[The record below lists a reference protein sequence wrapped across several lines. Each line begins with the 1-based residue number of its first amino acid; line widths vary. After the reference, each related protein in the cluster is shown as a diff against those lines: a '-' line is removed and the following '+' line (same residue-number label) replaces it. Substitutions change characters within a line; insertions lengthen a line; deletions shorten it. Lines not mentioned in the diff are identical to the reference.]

1 MNLLDWLGGQ
11 VEGAFAQANP
21 WDNGADYNSV
31 QQRRRKEEQ
40 ARAQRP
46 PRAPQ
51 VGVNAVRPL
60 SVQSTPLPKV
70 SQAQISQRS
79 VANQF
84 NPLKTVGDVAGGIG
98 KGINDV
104 ATAVGGFVLP
114 GTAKLTNQT
123 LGIIENTG
131 ANIAGE
137 TQKLFGDKK
146 GGQNTIDSV
155 KRHVDQNLLGQ
166 GKGLFGQGGIYNSTD
181 SLHNANPTEV
191 LKKAGGTGLEV
202 AGELLP
208 VARVAKGPTLGAKI
222 ANNAIAGAVS
232 NTLADVGS
240 QYVQNG
246 TVNPW
251 QTAQSA
257 AIGGAFGGAIP
268 VVGAAVKP
276 VGTKLVQTGQRA
288 QNFGLLPPTKLT
300 PEELFAAKKMRQ
312 AQQGLI
318 DPRTVTTQDAILN
331 NRAEKKLGQSPGTP
345 QAWHEVNRALDAH
358 RAFNVEVAQRAQ
370 AVKDGLTTANDFTKR
385 HLVPGGTLDAPLGKK
400 NKELNTAVDARIY
413 VDNTAADNEIQAI
426 YRRANNARNGKL
438 TITEENRIAEL
449 QQSKAKNENAGRS
462 NSTKR
467 VAELANGEIYSMANA
482 DISRTKSPGMNQDGF
497 TIGIGQNKA
506 YVSLDKASPETR
518 IQIAD
523 AEAEYELARSNS
535 KGPSAPGTETSVTIA
550 KRKVNEAYSRAIEE
564 LGLQDYATKVGG
576 DGKITQRVL
585 SARYG
590 DWVYENYKSGK
601 YTDEQI
607 KDMEVNPQKY
617 RDQFESESKQSTP
630 PLDTKQYV
638 KDMSK
643 AQKAVDN
650 SSIDKRLVEAA
661 KRERVVDFDPATN
674 EDALKMFNVVNDDIL
689 KQIKSAK
696 SYDDFVKQATKGLDP
711 SSVNARMASIDRMA
725 QSRIG
730 MSVKDIYEM
739 VSGRSGKAMSI
750 DPTANKQNVNS
761 YAKANKELRTAI
773 DSRIHE
779 TNPELFHTEATG
791 RTLSETG
798 EGIPRIHVDDLKRY
812 FGHTE
817 DIPATYKRTTGRA
830 DLDELAREA
839 GFDDVDNYVEAIQQE
854 LGTRTGGRENAQLLR
869 DLRSDPTIIEEARQS
884 LADEKARYGTPDTF
898 EPSARDLREAD
909 KMNRPQVEST
919 SRRVERAL
927 DPNDKLA
934 YKNLSPL
941 EKKLYQGEKAKQR
954 LAKTQAMKQG
964 TAVES
969 QTQSKVPEKGNTASP
984 KTSRGQQKV
993 SSPSVVRLSDKSRTP
1008 LEVRGQ
1014 NSKEIRSQIKSAL
1027 NNSSAKERG
1036 FIETIINDPHTAQ
1049 HIKDNVTSLYNV
1061 RNTKD
1066 LQIRAKNLVKDSPDL
1081 AQRVAEA
1088 GNGDVSVAV
1097 GSELLKHLQKNGNYE
1112 TALDLADKLAKQGTE
1127 AGRTAQAF
1135 SIYGKLTPSGVLRFA
1150 QRTIKQYNDANNLAP
1165 GKQLKLTPQQAKSL
1179 TDKSTALWKMPE
1191 GRAKDIATKELV
1203 GEIYKLVPS
1212 SWAAKI
1218 STGQTM
1224 AQLLNPKTAI
1234 RNVLGNTLFGGVDNI
1249 SQVLASGIDKATS
1262 KVRGS
1267 ARTTALPSAK
1277 AQLGGLKSGAKQA
1290 IEEINKGVNLGP
1302 NTQFEL
1308 GDVPTFR
1315 GGIMGGLEKTM
1326 SYELRVPDRAAYQ
1339 AAFDDTVHGL
1349 MKANKL
1355 DKPTAEILEQAN
1367 ANGLYKTFQ
1376 DNSTAAKLFVKS
1388 KEALNHV
1395 GIEGKDGK
1403 RFGLGDLLL
1412 KYPKTP
1418 GNILARGL
1426 DYSPVGI
1433 VKGLTQIVKPAI
1445 TGKPFNQH
1453 TFANSIA
1460 RGTVGTGAIIGAGAV
1475 LGGLGIIT
1483 EAPNEDTDAR
1493 NLQKASGQGGYQINV
1508 DALRRYLFSGFD
1520 SDEAKL
1526 KEGDTLVSYD
1536 WAQPM
1541 SIPLSA
1547 GAAIG
1552 KKQNPG
1558 DAAISTVS
1566 NAANGLNTLIEQP
1579 LVSGLNTFFNNVKN
1593 KGVVGA
1599 AGETAKG
1606 APASFVPTAS
1616 NQTRQLT
1623 DNTTRSTYDP
1633 NGFGLVQ
1640 SLNMVANKIPGASYL
1655 LHPQVDTLGN
1665 DKQNYQNGS
1674 NNLLNVAF
1682 NPAFVNKY
1690 QPDSAAKL
1698 PLGIMN
1704 DTGETK
1710 QIPTTT
1716 KTTQKVNG
1724 ENMQL
1729 TAQQNEDFQRYVGLK
1744 TRDYLE
1750 TASKDKQFMSL
1761 NQQDQATRISQAI
1774 SNIQQAARVQVL
1786 GGNSDNADKNVKNIL
1801 TTGAATLNTKAVSS
1815 GVSSVDINDKI
1826 ASEYKDTLNK
1836 YSSDD
1841 DRKKWFN
1848 SENDAEYKYNLAKYE
1863 NAKANGTLSTADDI
1877 RTKRSVYKDKVGSS
1891 YSKNVREMYTL
1902 SKTELADYLN
1912 TEDGTDKAKLYDE
1925 LYAYDRALYD
1935 AGLVSSLKF
1944 KYGFASGSKSGK
1956 KGGKKGNGVTEGKAM
1971 VSLARQLNKLTTPK
1985 TTGSKSPAAGIK
1997 LPQLKKTAL
2006 RKYTVKTAKVQKAA
2020 KPLKIKTSKA

>member
-51 VGVNAVRPL
+51 VGVNAVRSL
-60 SVQSTPLPKV
+60 LVQSTPLPKV

-385 HLVPGGTLDAPLGKK
+385 HLIPGGTLDAPLGKK
-400 NKELNTAVDARIY
+400 NKELNATQPRLTPEQVADINAQKALADAPTEAMAREARAQATQAPKAEAP
-413 VDNTAADNEIQAI
+413 DPTAALKQEALKYKSADEFVKAYGEPMYHGTYQKNVPSIEK
-426 YRRANNARNGKL
+426 NGFK
-438 TITEENRIAEL
+438 
-449 QQSKAKNENAGRS
+449 
-462 NSTKR
+462 NSTGIHFISPTK
-467 VAELANGEIYSMANA
+467 ELASDYGNSVMEIYSNA
-482 DISRTKSPGMNQDGF
+482 KNIKTIDMTGYSWTGKKLSTAPPELPDSINKGRKTNFVWLESLKAKREGYDGVVF
-497 TIGIGQNKA
+497 KNVADGNTIGGGGKVGDTYAIFDSSKLKTKA
-506 YVSLDKASPETR
+506 QLTDLYNQAH
-518 IQIAD
+518 
-523 AEAEYELARSNS
+523 AEAQATQAPKAKQPEVGKTLKDGELYSTANSYISFGSDSTGGVISYSPKGTGHVPERISYNKLSQKTRNELVSAELEYKNARANS
-535 KGPSAPGTETSVTIA
+535 AGPVAPGTVTETQTARRRLEVAQS
-550 KRKVNEAYSRAIEE
+550 NAIEE
-564 LGLQDYATKVGG
+564 LGLQEHASIQGARLA
-576 DGKITQRVL
+576 DGTRPTVQKPFLDR
-585 SARYG
+585 
-590 DWVYENYKSGK
+590 
-601 YTDEQI
+601 YTDWLENKWKSKEYSDAQI
-607 KDMEVNPQKY
+607 QDMEANPSKY
-617 RDQFESESKQSTP
+617 KAQFESETSANSPEISQLQQKVDAARADLNNPQVDSRFAHEQ
-630 PLDTKQYV
+630 LA
-638 KDMSK
+638 K
-643 AQKAVDN
+643 AQ
-650 SSIDKRLVEAA
+650 R
-661 KRERVVDFDPATN
+661 
-674 EDALKMFNVVNDDIL
+674 
-689 KQIKSAK
+689 
-696 SYDDFVKQATKGLDP
+696 GLDQAHAETKTP
-711 SSVNARMASIDRMA
+711 APQAP
-725 QSRIG
+725 
-730 MSVKDIYEM
+730 
-739 VSGRSGKAMSI
+739 KAEAP
-750 DPTANKQNVNS
+750 DPTAN
-761 YAKANKELRTAI
+761 
-773 DSRIHE
+773 
-779 TNPELFHTEATG
+779 
-791 RTLSETG
+791 
-798 EGIPRIHVDDLKRY
+798 
-812 FGHTE
+812 
-817 DIPATYKRTTGRA
+817 
-830 DLDELAREA
+830 
-839 GFDDVDNYVEAIQQE
+839 
-854 LGTRTGGRENAQLLR
+854 
-869 DLRSDPTIIEEARQS
+869 
-884 LADEKARYGTPDTF
+884 
-898 EPSARDLREAD
+898 
-909 KMNRPQVEST
+909 
-919 SRRVERAL
+919 
-927 DPNDKLA
+927 
-934 YKNLSPL
+934 
-941 EKKLYQGEKAKQR
+941 KQR

-1165 GKQLKLTPQQAKSL
+1165 GKLLKLTPQQAKSL

-1460 RGTVGTGAIIGAGAV
+1460 RGTVGTGAIMGAGAV

-1536 WAQPM
+1536 WAQPT

-1633 NGFGLVQ
+1633 NGLVQ

-1944 KYGFASGSKSGK
+1944 KYGLSGKKSGK

>member
-370 AVKDGLTTANDFTKR
+370 AVKDGLTTANDFTR
-385 HLVPGGTLDAPLGKK
+385 EHLVPGGTLDPGWSKSR
-400 NKELNTAVDARIY
+400 TD
-413 VDNTAADNEIQAI
+413 IQNSLAK
-426 YRRANNARNGKL
+426 ALDDGTTQPVNFGKL
-438 TITEENRIAEL
+438 DRAKFNRVNELLTARGLEPMQSPDVLVHPAVVEKLRRNRINIDGMTPE
-449 QQSKAKNENAGRS
+449 Q
-462 NSTKR
+462 
-467 VAELANGEIYSMANA
+467 VA
-482 DISRTKSPGMNQDGF
+482 DIAYSAVHNKKSKVYQSTNQKGSAVKIMKSKTPTKSHD
-497 TIGIGQNKA
+497 A
-506 YVSLDKASPETR
+506 YVGEFDGSGSLKTVYPGRNKLDTLDGRAVPSSSRAGEPALPR
-518 IQIAD
+518 QAALSDLQGNSNIAD
-523 AEAEYELARSNS
+523 
-535 KGPSAPGTETSVTIA
+535 
-550 KRKVNEAYSRAIEE
+550 
-564 LGLQDYATKVGG
+564 
-576 DGKITQRVL
+576 
-585 SARYG
+585 
-590 DWVYENYKSGK
+590 KSGN
-601 YTDEQI
+601 
-607 KDMEVNPQKY
+607 VNG
-617 RDQFESESKQSTP
+617 RAFSASTP
-630 PLDTKQYV
+630 RSPKGL
-638 KDMSK
+638 
-643 AQKAVDN
+643 
-650 SSIDKRLVEAA
+650 IDKRLVEAA

-689 KQIKSAK
+689 K
-696 SYDDFVKQATKGLDP
+696 
-711 SSVNARMASIDRMA
+711 
-725 QSRIG
+725 
-730 MSVKDIYEM
+730 
-739 VSGRSGKAMSI
+739 
-750 DPTANKQNVNS
+750 
-761 YAKANKELRTAI
+761 
-773 DSRIHE
+773 
-779 TNPELFHTEATG
+779 
-791 RTLSETG
+791 
-798 EGIPRIHVDDLKRY
+798 
-812 FGHTE
+812 
-817 DIPATYKRTTGRA
+817 
-830 DLDELAREA
+830 
-839 GFDDVDNYVEAIQQE
+839 
-854 LGTRTGGRENAQLLR
+854 
-869 DLRSDPTIIEEARQS
+869 
-884 LADEKARYGTPDTF
+884 
-898 EPSARDLREAD
+898 
-909 KMNRPQVEST
+909 
-919 SRRVERAL
+919 
-927 DPNDKLA
+927 
-934 YKNLSPL
+934 
-941 EKKLYQGEKAKQR
+941 
-954 LAKTQAMKQG
+954 
-964 TAVES
+964 
-969 QTQSKVPEKGNTASP
+969 
-984 KTSRGQQKV
+984 
-993 SSPSVVRLSDKSRTP
+993 
-1008 LEVRGQ
+1008 
-1014 NSKEIRSQIKSAL
+1014 QIKSAL

-1633 NGFGLVQ
+1633 RLYGLVQ